1 METMRLFIIALPTQK
16 TTIGLLT
23 EACQTLNV
31 DYEILNPDEVAPID
45 VMVKPGD
52 MVYRVSDASHY
63 GCLELEYDLI
73 KRGAVSFYKNND
85 IFYLNSEEIDVFIL
99 DDKNI
104 PLPKTISY
112 IPKDRDALRRCV
124 DYLGGFPICIKALG
138 GSHGVGVMK
147 VDSYGSLF
155 SVADYIR
162 QQKGRAVLKEYCNVT
177 SSARLIVLGDK
188 VIDSIEYSANKDDFR
203 SNEGKVPNVTPKKF
217 DAAIEE
223 AAIKAV
229 DKLGLEFGG
238 VDIMI
243 TEDGPKIAEV
253 NNPCFFARCQL
264 LTGVNTAKQMVEYLI
279 EKTKNATYG
288 RLEDNGEN

>member
-1 METMRLFIIALPTQK
+1 MEMMRLFIIALPTQK
-16 TTIGLLT
+16 TTTRLLV
-23 EACQTLNV
+23 EACQMLDLN
-31 DYEILNPDEVAPID
+31 YEVLNPAEVAPVDIE
-45 VMVKPGD
+45 VKPGD

-73 KRGAVSFYKNND
+73 KRGAVSFYKQND
-85 IFYLNSEEIDVFIL
+85 IFYLNTEEIDTFIL
-99 DDKNI
+99 NDKNV
-104 PLPKTISY
+104 PLPKTIYY
-112 IPKDRDALRRCV
+112 IPTDREALRRCV

-162 QQKGRAVLKEYCNVT
+162 QQKGRAVLKEFCDVT
-177 SSARLIVLGDK
+177 STARLIVLGNR

-203 SNEGKVPNVTPKKF
+203 SNEGKVPNVMPKKF
-217 DAAIEE
+217 DTEIEE
-223 AAIKAV
+223 VAIKAV
-229 DKLGLEFGG
+229 DELGLEFGG
-238 VDIMI
+238 VDIML

-264 LTGVNTAKQMVEYLI
+264 LTGVNIAKQMVEYLI
-279 EKTKNATYG
+279 KKATE
-288 RLEDNGEN
+288 L

>member
-1 METMRLFIIALPTQK
+1 MVGLCYDRIMMKGKMYLVALPTQK
-16 TTIGLLT
+16 TTVGLLT
-23 EACQTLNV
+23 RACQELGVN
-31 DYEILNPDEVAPID
+31 YEIVNPEEIASIDIEVH
-45 VMVKPGD
+45 PGD
-52 MVYRVSDASHY
+52 MVYRISDASHY

-73 KRGAVSFYKNND
+73 KRGVTSFYKGDNV
-85 IFYLNSEEIDVFIL
+85 FYLNSEEIDVFIL
-99 DDKNI
+99 NDRNV
-104 PLPKTISY
+104 PLPKTITY
-112 IPKDRDALRRCV
+112 IPKDREALRRCV

-162 QQKGRAVLKEYCNVT
+162 QQKGKAVLKEYCHVT
-177 SSARLIVLGDK
+177 SSARLIVLGNK

-203 SNEGKVPNVTPKKF
+203 SNEGKVPNVAPKKF
-217 DAAIEE
+217 DAAVEE

-229 DKLGLEFGG
+229 NELGLEFGG

-264 LTGVNTAKQMVEYLI
+264 LTGVDIAKQMVEYLL
-279 EKTKNATYG
+279 EKNKKKG
-288 RLEDNGEN
+288 H

>member
-1 METMRLFIIALPTQK
+1 METTRLFIIALPTQK

-31 DYEILNPDEVAPID
+31 DYKILNPEEVAPID
-45 VMVKPGD
+45 IGVRPGD

-73 KRGAVSFYKNND
+73 KRGAVSFYKNNN
-85 IFYLNSEEIDVFIL
+85 IFYLNSEEIDAFIL
-99 DDKNI
+99 DNKDVS
-104 PLPKTISY
+104 LPKTISY
-112 IPKDRDALRRCV
+112 IPKDREALRRCV

-177 SSARLIVLGDK
+177 SSARLIVLGNK

-203 SNEGKVPNVTPKKF
+203 SNEGKIPNVRSKKF
-217 DAAIEE
+217 DTVIEE

-229 DKLGLEFGG
+229 DKLGLEFSG

-243 TEDGPKIAEV
+243 TESGPKIAEV

-264 LTGVNTAKQMVEYLI
+264 LTGVDIARQIVGFLI
-279 EKTKNATYG
+279 KKSRNGYSCQDELS
-288 RLEDNGEN
+288 RLE